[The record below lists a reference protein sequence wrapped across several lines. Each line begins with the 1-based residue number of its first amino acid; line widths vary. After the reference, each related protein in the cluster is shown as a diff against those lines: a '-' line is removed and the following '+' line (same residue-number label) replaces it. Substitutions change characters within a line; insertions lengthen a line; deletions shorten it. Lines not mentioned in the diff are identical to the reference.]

1 MKVQVTINNVKI
13 IEPSIL
19 NENEYNIHEC
29 EFEFVEEYN
38 GLSKKAIFTNEAG
51 ADYIVII
58 VNDKCSIPSEVLK
71 EKEFVKLG
79 VYAYDVENEEL
90 VLRYSPKP
98 TEFYVQEGSYK
109 NAGGT
114 PPTPSEIEQLQAQIT
129 HNRNDIE
136 DIQNN
141 IVEINEQ
148 QEIQDETI
156 QNNIEAIGTINENI
170 GTINEIIGDLQE
182 EQVEQ
187 NRNIQGNADDIEEIQ
202 QEQITQNTN
211 IQKNTDDIVN
221 INQAIDTLNIDITD
235 IDSAIGN
242 INEDIDNLEQ
252 DLTNY
257 SLITE
262 TGSQINLNVNSTNYQ
277 ITAILKDK
285 NGNVIY
291 TSNAIDL
298 PIESMIVNAR
308 YDNTTKEI
316 VLTLQNGNTLRIS
329 VADLISGLVSE
340 TQLQTILANYY
351 TKTEVDNLLSAKANQ
366 SSLDTTNQNL
376 TNLAERVST
385 NEEDIADIK
394 EEQTTQNTNI
404 EELQNQVE
412 TLQEDLDNANS
423 EIAELNTDITNMA
436 KAMYKVDGQGSD
448 ITLQNTSENKFVEF
462 GLEGRTEQEQ
472 LSGKNL
478 FDGNFVKK
486 YIDQTTGQPT
496 SYEMPIYRAT
506 ENYIEL
512 KANIEYIASRQDTAK
527 GIILYYYEKNGDFIS
542 ASADSQV
549 NIQTTRL
556 YDRDVLLKVVLM
568 NCENDKDY
576 TLQLEQ
582 GSTATSYEP
591 YCGGIPAPNHIYKIP
606 IKNVTGNANVKI
618 QNKNLFDKKNMQNGF
633 IPSSGDYPT
642 SNPSYPNA
650 RYYLVPVKA
659 NDSVTIS
666 GSTNTF
672 GRVRCIDK
680 KTNKVIGTIRSIT
693 DDYYTSNSDYASG
706 FINGVITAKKDIIL
720 AFMVIQGTDTLDT
733 FQVEYGSIATSYV
746 EHQEQNYPFTFA
758 EGQRGMQGTQLLDDG
773 IHQKRNQISL
783 IDDYIGSLITL
794 SNGNK
799 AITAILPNKKRI
811 SSLNLLCD
819 RAINKVTF
827 NEGTFY
833 ENPGNIVIIGN
844 ENDTLETLK
853 EKYIGSIFEYTLEQ
867 EEIIPYNSTQQAQY
881 NSIKQARS
889 YDDITIISSE
899 SDELGFDMNVVAV
912 ADANKVINSLDTR
925 LLALESEV

>member
-13 IEPSIL
+13 IEPNIL

-51 ADYIVII
+51 ADYIVSI
-58 VNDKCSIPSEVLK
+58 VGDKCSIPSEVLK

-90 VLRYSPKP
+90 VLRYSPRP

-136 DIQNN
+136 DIQDN

-156 QNNIEAIGTINENI
+156 QNNTEAIGTINENI
-170 GTINEIIGDLQE
+170 GDLQE
-182 EQVEQ
+182 EQVVQ
-187 NRNIQGNADDIEEIQ
+187 NRNIQANADDIGE
-202 QEQITQNTN
+202 
-211 IQKNTDDIVN
+211 
-221 INQAIDTLNIDITD
+221 INQDIN
-235 IDSAIGN
+235 A
-242 INEDIDNLEQ
+242 INEDIDNLKQ

-308 YDNTTKEI
+308 YDNATKEI

-329 VADLISGLVSE
+329 VADLVSGLVSE

-351 TKTEVDNLLSAKANQ
+351 NKTEVDNLLS
-366 SSLDTTNQNL
+366 NL
-376 TNLAERVST
+376 TGRVLT

-412 TLQEDLDNANS
+412 TLQEDLESANS
-423 EIAELNTDITNMA
+423 EIEELNTDITNMA

-448 ITLQNTSENKFVEF
+448 ITLPNTSENKFVEF

-472 LSGKNL
+472 LTGKNL
-478 FDGNFVKK
+478 FNISNVTFDLPGSSVIDSNIIKNTMGLYNQQIKVITSRIFTAGTYTISGKVYIGDVNPEKRYVVGFYGNYK
-486 YIDQTTGQPT
+486 Y
-496 SYEMPIYRAT
+496 
-506 ENYIEL
+506 
-512 KANIEYIASRQDTAK
+512 
-527 GIILYYYEKNGDFIS
+527 
-542 ASADSQV
+542 
-549 NIQTTRL
+549 
-556 YDRDVLLKVVLM
+556 KVVQSY
-568 NCENDKDY
+568 NSWEEFSVTITIDANKDGLVFQGIGNA
-576 TLQLEQ
+576 TNSLNLNTQFKDIQVEE

-591 YCGGIPAPNHIYKIP
+591 YCGGIPSPNP
-606 IKNVTGNANVKI
+606 DFPQQIKNVTGNANVKI
-618 QNKNLFDKKNMQNGF
+618 QNKNLFSVDEFITEARAKGYTSSQVEKTTYLNKEVLKYQNSLIDLRFMQGKFKENTQYVFQTAVAKSGYNGGSAPF
-633 IPSSGDYPT
+633 ISIHYTDDTNTNIYVDYSSSSFITKTTISTENKTIDYINVRDY
-642 SNPSYPNA
+642 SLSQYV
-650 RYYLVPVKA
+650 YL
-659 NDSVTIS
+659 DLSVTQLEQ
-666 GSTNTF
+666 GST
-672 GRVRCIDK
+672 
-680 KTNKVIGTIRSIT
+680 
-693 DDYYTSNSDYASG
+693 
-706 FINGVITAKKDIIL
+706 
-720 AFMVIQGTDTLDT
+720 
-733 FQVEYGSIATSYV
+733 ATSYV
-746 EHQEQNYPFTFA
+746 PHQEQNYPFTFA
-758 EGQRGMQGTQLLDDG
+758 EGQRGMQGTTLEDDG
-773 IHQKRNQISL
+773 IHNIRKQRVLDGTEFWNVSSRSNGYQFVTVNTLGKRGDNSKVEI
-783 IDDYIGSLITL
+783 L
-794 SNGNK
+794 SNYFKGIKFNDRDTQSESIYSYVDDNDIRILTNVATNVNDFK
-799 AITAILPNKKRI
+799 QWLSTHNITVEFIL
-811 SSLNLLCD
+811 
-819 RAINKVTF
+819 A
-827 NEGTFY
+827 E
-833 ENPGNIVIIGN
+833 
-844 ENDTLETLK
+844 
-853 EKYIGSIFEYTLEQ
+853 

-881 NSIKQARS
+881 NNIKANATS
-889 YDDITIISSE
+889 YDDITYISSE

-912 ADANKVINSLDTR
+912 ADANKVID
-925 LLALESEV
+925 SELQEIKNAITVLGGELNV